1 MNGHDRR
8 DFLKALTAGAVAAGV
23 PAWAYARPINT
34 DQEPAPPV
42 RDPRYREWSNVAL
55 AEAKRLGCS
64 YADIRFT
71 RNRAQSLTLRN
82 GQIFAGGGRFGGD
95 GFGGRGGGGTTET
108 YGFGV
113 RVIHNGVWGFS
124 SSPVVTPDEIKRV
137 TGIATD
143 IARASA
149 IAKKTDVR
157 LAPVEKYDEY
167 WQMPFEKDPW
177 TVPLEEKVE
186 LLRSVTSAIQKTPG
200 ILFATAT
207 AGFEYEWK
215 YLATSEGSY
224 IEQLFRFCNCSA
236 SATARTGS
244 QVKTRNYDQALGGGY
259 EFLIKCDLPG
269 NAERIAAEAIEHSK
283 AKPVGQG
290 LKDLILLPSHLALT
304 IHEIV
309 AHPTELDRIAGYEA
323 NYAGTSFIKI
333 ADVGKLKYGSPKFN
347 ITADRTFPG
356 AMATVGFDDDGVKS
370 QKWPIVKDGILVGLQ
385 TNRETAH
392 LLNENFSR
400 GCTFANHWRNY
411 PFLRMPNIQ
420 MEAGPAG
427 SPDRRRHDCRRQGR
441 RPGRRH
447 GQLQHRSAALQRPVR
462 RRCILGDQERQE
474 DADGDRLHLQRHH
487 HRLLGQPRR
496 RRPAVGMA
504 ARRHDGRRQGSAG
517 PVQSSV
523 ARIVAVPHSPGHGRR
538 SVRVERLRPERGAES
553 LQRERVGVG
562 PHEH

>member
-8 DFLKALTAGAVAAGV
+8 DFLKAITAGAVAAGV

-137 TGIATD
+137 TGIATE

-149 IAKKTDVR
+149 VAKKTDVR

-186 LLRSVTSAIQKTPG
+186 LLRSVTSAIQKAPG

-244 QVKTRNYDQALGGGY
+244 QVKTRNYDQAARRRLRVPHQVRPPWQCRAHRRRSHRALEGQARR
-259 EFLIKCDLPG
+259 PG
-269 NAERIAAEAIEHSK
+269 SQGSDPAA
-283 AKPVGQG
+283 
-290 LKDLILLPSHLALT
+290 
-304 IHEIV
+304 V
-309 AHPTELDRIAGYEA
+309 A
-323 NYAGTSFIKI
+323 
-333 ADVGKLKYGSPKFN
+333 
-347 ITADRTFPG
+347 PG
-356 AMATVGFDDDGVKS
+356 ADD
-370 QKWPIVKDGILVGLQ
+370 
-385 TNRETAH
+385 
-392 LLNENFSR
+392 SR
-400 GCTFANHWRNY
+400 
-411 PFLRMPNIQ
+411 
-420 MEAGPAG
+420 
-427 SPDRRRHDCRRQGR
+427 DRRASDRARSHRRLRSELRRHELHQDRGHRQAEVRLAEVQHHRRPHVPRRHGNGWVRRRRREVAEVADRQGR
-441 RPGRRH
+441 HP
-447 GQLQHRSAALQRPVR
+447 
-462 RRCILGDQERQE
+462 
-474 DADGDRLHLQRHH
+474 
-487 HRLLGQPRR
+487 
-496 RRPAVGMA
+496 
-504 ARRHDGRRQGSAG
+504 
-517 PVQSSV
+517 
-523 ARIVAVPHSPGHGRR
+523 
-538 SVRVERLRPERGAES
+538 RGAADQS
-553 LQRERVGVG
+553 
-562 PHEH
+562 